1 MRVSSMKHTVTVRVA
16 SHVMTSLKIFS
27 VMFSLALAILPIL
40 IYNIGKDIFHLEAN
54 LFITI
59 STIGLA
65 LFISTVSIIYLASR
79 FSPIQS
85 LQIRKKLILFTEQ
98 LTKQTEDG
106 KLKHSV
112 TWHYKVKNKKII
124 IQLYSNGLVSD
135 KRKVGGQLSEF
146 IAENLLS
153 YKEASQYVT
162 FIFGKS
168 PARLNGKEVLE
179 NDQL

>member
-1 MRVSSMKHTVTVRVA
+1 MKHTVTVRVA
-16 SHVMTSLKIFS
+16 SNVMTSLKIFS
-27 VMFSLALAILPIL
+27 MMFSLALAILPMF
-40 IYNIGKDIFHLEAN
+40 IYINGTEIFHLEAH
-54 LFITI
+54 LFMTI
-59 STIGLA
+59 SVVSLA
-65 LFISTVSIIYLASR
+65 FFLTTVSIIYLSSR

-112 TWHYKVKNKKII
+112 TWHYEVRNKKTT
-124 IQLYSNGLVSD
+124 IQLYSNGLVND
-135 KRKVGGQLSEF
+135 KRKLGGQLSEF

-153 YKEASQYVT
+153 YKEASQYAT
-162 FIFGKS
+162 FIFGKF

>member
-1 MRVSSMKHTVTVRVA
+1 MKHTVTVRVA

-27 VMFSLALAILPIL
+27 VMFSLALAILPML
-40 IYNIGKDIFHLEAN
+40 IYSNGKEIFHLEVN
-54 LFITI
+54 LFMTI
-59 STIGLA
+59 SIIGLA
-65 LFISTVSIIYLASR
+65 CFLTTVSIIYLSSR

-112 TWHYKVKNKKII
+112 KWHYKVKDKKIT
-124 IQLYSNGLVSD
+124 IQLYSNGLVDD
-135 KRKVGGQLSEF
+135 KRKLGGQLSEF

-153 YKEASQYVT
+153 YKEASQYVI
-162 FIFGKS
+162 FIFGQF

>member
-1 MRVSSMKHTVTVRVA
+1 M
-16 SHVMTSLKIFS
+16 
-27 VMFSLALAILPIL
+27 AL
-40 IYNIGKDIFHLEAN
+40 
-54 LFITI
+54 
-59 STIGLA
+59 
-65 LFISTVSIIYLASR
+65 
-79 FSPIQS
+79 QS
-85 LQIRKKLILFTEQ
+85 
-98 LTKQTEDG
+98 
-106 KLKHSV
+106 
-112 TWHYKVKNKKII
+112 KNKKII

-168 PARLNGKEVLE
+168 PTRLNGKEVLE

>member
-1 MRVSSMKHTVTVRVA
+1 M
-16 SHVMTSLKIFS
+16 
-27 VMFSLALAILPIL
+27 
-40 IYNIGKDIFHLEAN
+40 
-54 LFITI
+54 FITI

-168 PARLNGKEVLE
+168 PTRLNGKEVLE

>member
-1 MRVSSMKHTVTVRVA
+1 M
-16 SHVMTSLKIFS
+16 
-27 VMFSLALAILPIL
+27 
-40 IYNIGKDIFHLEAN
+40 
-54 LFITI
+54 
-59 STIGLA
+59 
-65 LFISTVSIIYLASR
+65 
-79 FSPIQS
+79 
-85 LQIRKKLILFTEQ
+85 QIRKKLILFTEQ

-168 PARLNGKEVLE
+168 PTRLNGKEVLE

>member
-1 MRVSSMKHTVTVRVA
+1 MKHTVTVRVA
-16 SHVMTSLKIFS
+16 SNVMTSLKIFS
-27 VMFSLALAILPIL
+27 VMFSLALASLPIL
-40 IYNIGKDIFHLEAN
+40 IYSNGKEIFHLEAN
-54 LFITI
+54 IFMAI
-59 STIGLA
+59 SIIGLA
-65 LFISTVSIIYLASR
+65 FFLTAVSIIYLSSR

-112 TWHYKVKNKKII
+112 TWHYEVRKKKTT
-124 IQLYSNGLVSD
+124 IQLYSNGLVND
-135 KRKVGGQLSEF
+135 KRKLGGQLSEF

-153 YKEASQYVT
+153 YKEASQYAT
-162 FIFGKS
+162 FIFGKF

>member
-1 MRVSSMKHTVTVRVA
+1 MKKTVTVRVA
-16 SHVMTSLKIFS
+16 SNVMTSLKIFS
-27 VMFSLALAILPIL
+27 VMFSLALASLPML
-40 IYNIGKDIFHLEAN
+40 IFSNGKEIFHLESN
-54 LFITI
+54 IFMTI
-59 STIGLA
+59 SIIGLTFFLTA
-65 LFISTVSIIYLASR
+65 VSIIYLSSR

-85 LQIRKKLILFTEQ
+85 LKLRKKLILFTEQ

-112 TWHYKVKNKKII
+112 TWHYDVKDKKTTIK
-124 IQLYSNGLVSD
+124 LYSNGLVND
-135 KRKVGGQLSEF
+135 KRKLGGQLSEF

-162 FIFGKS
+162 FIFGKF

>member
-1 MRVSSMKHTVTVRVA
+1 MKHKVTVRVA
-16 SHVMTSLKIFS
+16 SNVMTSLKIFS
-27 VMFSLALAILPIL
+27 VMFSLALAILPMFIHV
-40 IYNIGKDIFHLEAN
+40 NGKEIFYLEAN
-54 LFITI
+54 LFMTI
-59 STIGLA
+59 SIIGLA
-65 LFISTVSIIYLASR
+65 IFLIIVSIIYLSSR

-112 TWHYKVKNKKII
+112 TWYYQVKDKKITI
-124 IQLYSNGLVSD
+124 KLYSNGLVND
-135 KRKVGGQLSEF
+135 KRKLGGQLSEF

-162 FIFGKS
+162 FIFGQF

-179 NDQL
+179 NDKL

>member
-1 MRVSSMKHTVTVRVA
+1 MKHTVTVRVA
-16 SHVMTSLKIFS
+16 SNVMTSLKIFS
-27 VMFSLALAILPIL
+27 MMFSLALAILPMF
-40 IYNIGKDIFHLEAN
+40 IYINSKEIFHLEAH
-54 LFITI
+54 LFMTI
-59 STIGLA
+59 SIVGLA
-65 LFISTVSIIYLASR
+65 FFLITVSIIYLSSR
-79 FSPIQS
+79 FSPIRS

-112 TWHYKVKNKKII
+112 TWHYDIKDKRTTIH
-124 IQLYSNGLVSD
+124 LYSNGLVND
-135 KRKVGGQLSEF
+135 KRKLGGQLSEF

-162 FIFGKS
+162 FIFGKF

>member
-1 MRVSSMKHTVTVRVA
+1 
-16 SHVMTSLKIFS
+16 MTSLKIF
-27 VMFSLALAILPIL
+27 M
-40 IYNIGKDIFHLEAN
+40 
-54 LFITI
+54 TI
-59 STIGLA
+59 SIIGLTFFLTA
-65 LFISTVSIIYLASR
+65 VSITYLSSR

-112 TWHYKVKNKKII
+112 TWYYKVKDKKII
-124 IQLYSNGLVSD
+124 IQLYSNGLVND
-135 KRKVGGQLSEF
+135 KRKLGGQLSEF

-153 YKEASQYVT
+153 YKEASQYAT
-162 FIFGKS
+162 FIFGKF

>member
-1 MRVSSMKHTVTVRVA
+1 M
-16 SHVMTSLKIFS
+16 
-27 VMFSLALAILPIL
+27 
-40 IYNIGKDIFHLEAN
+40 
-54 LFITI
+54 TI
-59 STIGLA
+59 SIIGLTFFLTA
-65 LFISTVSIIYLASR
+65 VSITYLSSR

-112 TWHYKVKNKKII
+112 TWYYKVKDKKII
-124 IQLYSNGLVSD
+124 IQLYSNGLVND
-135 KRKVGGQLSEF
+135 KRKLGGQLSEF

-153 YKEASQYVT
+153 YKEASQYAT
-162 FIFGKS
+162 FIFGKF